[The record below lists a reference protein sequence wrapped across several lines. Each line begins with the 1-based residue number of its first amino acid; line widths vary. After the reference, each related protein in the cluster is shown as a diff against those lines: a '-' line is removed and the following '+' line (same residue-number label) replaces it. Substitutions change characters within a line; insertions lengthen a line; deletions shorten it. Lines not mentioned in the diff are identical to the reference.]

1 MGWSNWVWVNKYY
14 REVSMS
20 FNSRLF
26 KDYRPW
32 GGVIGCGL
40 INITKR

>member
-1 MGWSNWVWVNKYY
+1 MWWSNWVWVNKYY
-14 REVSMS
+14 QEVSMS

-26 KDYRPW
+26 KGYSRC

-40 INITKR
+40 IDITER